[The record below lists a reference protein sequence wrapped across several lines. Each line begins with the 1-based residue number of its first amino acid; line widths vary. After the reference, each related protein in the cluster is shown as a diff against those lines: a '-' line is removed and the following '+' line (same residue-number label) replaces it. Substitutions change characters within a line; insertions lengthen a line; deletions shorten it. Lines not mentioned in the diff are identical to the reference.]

1 MAFYILIDTGTT
13 NTRVSLLDENWQ
25 CVEQTGEA
33 VGVRNTAM
41 DGNPSKLYAAIHDC
55 ISRVMAAQNLSA
67 SDIRRCV
74 AYGMITSNVGIC
86 EVPHLIAPTA
96 PKQFREG
103 MVSRL
108 FSEIAPFP
116 IEFIPGLRNSAER
129 ARLDNLSELDMMRGE
144 ETEAIGIWAH
154 VRPEKDMMLIL
165 PGSHNKFISIRADGT
180 ICGCMTSISGE
191 LIDALTYHT
200 ILSDSVERAFLSAE
214 AYQPELMLAGARACD
229 AGLGRSAFMARI
241 MRTLGDFTADDAR
254 NFLLGAVLRM
264 DLDALEHF
272 SAFSKEQ
279 TLVIAGKAPLAQA
292 LCDLFEAYGLHAM
305 MLDEGIRKGM
315 GMLGVRT
322 ICEAE

>member
-1 MAFYILIDTGTT
+1 
-13 NTRVSLLDENWQ
+13 
-25 CVEQTGEA
+25 
-33 VGVRNTAM
+33 
-41 DGNPSKLYAAIHDC
+41 
-55 ISRVMAAQNLSA
+55 
-67 SDIRRCV
+67 
-74 AYGMITSNVGIC
+74 MITSNVGIC
-86 EVPHLIAPTA
+86 EVPHLIAPAA

>member
-86 EVPHLIAPTA
+86 EVPHLIAPAA
-96 PKQFREG
+96 PKQFCEG

-180 ICGCMTSISGE
+180 ICGCTTSISGE

-200 ILSDSVERAFLSAE
+200 ILSDSVERAFLSA
-214 AYQPELMLAGARACD
+214 
-229 AGLGRSAFMARI
+229 
-241 MRTLGDFTADDAR
+241 
-254 NFLLGAVLRM
+254 
-264 DLDALEHF
+264 
-272 SAFSKEQ
+272 
-279 TLVIAGKAPLAQA
+279 
-292 LCDLFEAYGLHAM
+292 
-305 MLDEGIRKGM
+305 
-315 GMLGVRT
+315 
-322 ICEAE
+322 

>member
-1 MAFYILIDTGTT
+1 
-13 NTRVSLLDENWQ
+13 
-25 CVEQTGEA
+25 
-33 VGVRNTAM
+33 
-41 DGNPSKLYAAIHDC
+41 
-55 ISRVMAAQNLSA
+55 
-67 SDIRRCV
+67 
-74 AYGMITSNVGIC
+74 
-86 EVPHLIAPTA
+86 
-96 PKQFREG
+96 
-103 MVSRL
+103 
-108 FSEIAPFP
+108 
-116 IEFIPGLRNSAER
+116 
-129 ARLDNLSELDMMRGE
+129 
-144 ETEAIGIWAH
+144 
-154 VRPEKDMMLIL
+154 MLIL

-322 ICEAE
+322 ICEVE